1 MSTPPAPTRRKD
13 LLDIE
18 SLTRD
23 EIVFLLDTALPFK
36 DLFTRSIKKVPSLRG
51 KTVLNL
57 FFEPSTR
64 TRASFEIA
72 AKRLSADVTNLAITQ
87 SSVTKG
93 ESILDTI
100 ETMHSMKVDYMVVR
114 HGAAGVPAFIAKH
127 TPAAVI
133 NAGDGNH
140 AHPTQAL
147 LDAFT
152 MREAV
157 GELTGRKILLVGD
170 ILHSR
175 VSRSVSTIARTLGME
190 VGVFAPGTLIP
201 AGRPDYLRAFT
212 TFEDALAWGP
222 DFVYLLRLQLERQ
235 AAHFF
240 PSLRE
245 YHNVFGLTRE
255 RFLEC
260 RRRGIRI
267 MHPGP
272 VNRGVELVDEV
283 LTYEH
288 CLINRQVENG
298 IAARMAVLYWLQP
311 ATAAR
316 PEEKE
321 EARHEHTPSLPR
333 RTRRRCRHRNTP
345 PPRSPRRCRWK
356 HRTRRTR
363 NKIRRRR
370 NHRLHRTDSPA
381 RTLRHARPPA

>member
-1 MSTPPAPTRRKD
+1 MSAAVESAEAPVRRKD

-18 SLTRD
+18 RLSPA
-23 EIVFLLDTALPFK
+23 EIIDLLDTAKPFK
-36 DLFTRSIKKVPSLRG
+36 DLFTRSVKKVPALRG

-72 AKRLSADVTNLAITQ
+72 AKRLSADVTNLAIAQ
-87 SSVTKG
+87 SSVVKG

-100 ETMHSMKVDYMVVR
+100 ETMQSMKVDYMVVR
-114 HGAAGVPAFIAKH
+114 HSASGVPDFIARH

-133 NAGDGNH
+133 NAGDGHH

-157 GELTGRKILLVGD
+157 GDLAGRRIVIVGD
-170 ILHSR
+170 MLHSR
-175 VSRSVSTIARTLGME
+175 VCRSVATVAHKLGME
-190 VGVFAPGTLIP
+190 VGVFAPATLIP
-201 AGRPDYLRAFT
+201 AGRPDYVTVFRNYT
-212 TFEDALAWGP
+212 EVLAWQP
-222 DFVYLLRLQLERQ
+222 DFLYLLRLQLERQ

-245 YHNVFGLTRE
+245 YHHEFGLTRE
-255 RFLEC
+255 RLAVC
-260 RRRGIRI
+260 REQGVYV

-283 LTYEH
+283 LTYPR

-298 IAARMAVLYWLQP
+298 IATRMAVLYRLQP
-311 ATAAR
+311 AVSAPDGLEGTGVGM
-316 PEEKE
+316 
-321 EARHEHTPSLPR
+321 EAGL
-333 RTRRRCRHRNTP
+333 
-345 PPRSPRRCRWK
+345 
-356 HRTRRTR
+356 
-363 NKIRRRR
+363 
-370 NHRLHRTDSPA
+370 
-381 RTLRHARPPA
+381 

>member
-1 MSTPPAPTRRKD
+1 M
-13 LLDIE
+13 
-18 SLTRD
+18 
-23 EIVFLLDTALPFK
+23 
-36 DLFTRSIKKVPSLRG
+36 
-51 KTVLNL
+51 
-57 FFEPSTR
+57 
-64 TRASFEIA
+64 
-72 AKRLSADVTNLAITQ
+72 Q
-87 SSVTKG
+87 
-93 ESILDTI
+93 
-100 ETMHSMKVDYMVVR
+100 SMKVDYMVVR
-114 HGAAGVPAFIAKH
+114 HAGAGVPAFIAKH

-157 GELTGRKILLVGD
+157 GELAGRKILLVGD
-170 ILHSR
+170 LLHSR
-175 VSRSVSTIARTLGME
+175 VSRSVSTIARKLGME
-190 VGVFAPGTLIP
+190 VGIFAPGTLVP
-201 AGRPDYLRAFT
+201 AGRPDYMKSFADFN
-212 TFEDALAWGP
+212 EAIEWGP
-222 DFVYLLRLQLERQ
+222 DFVYLLRLQRERQ

-311 ATAAR
+311 AVA
-316 PEEKE
+316 PLPDEKE
-321 EARHEHTPSLPR
+321 DDTS
-333 RTRRRCRHRNTP
+333 
-345 PPRSPRRCRWK
+345 
-356 HRTRRTR
+356 
-363 NKIRRRR
+363 
-370 NHRLHRTDSPA
+370 
-381 RTLRHARPPA
+381 

>member
-1 MSTPPAPTRRKD
+1 MNDPAAAPPRRKD

-18 SLTRD
+18 SLNRD
-23 EIVFLLDTALPFK
+23 EIVFLLDTAKPFK
-36 DLFTRSIKKVPSLRG
+36 DLFTRSVKKVPALRG

-93 ESILDTI
+93 ESILDTVA
-100 ETMHSMKVDYMVVR
+100 TMESMKVDYMIVR
-114 HGAAGVPAFIAKH
+114 HAAAGVPAFIAKH

-157 GELTGRKILLVGD
+157 GELDGRRILLVGD
-170 ILHSR
+170 LLHSR
-175 VSRSVSTIARTLGME
+175 VFRSVSTVARKLGME
-190 VGVFAPGTLIP
+190 VGIFAPATLLP
-201 AGRPDYLRAFT
+201 AGRPDYMRAFAS
-212 TFEDALAWGP
+212 FEEAIAWAP
-222 DFVYLLRLQLERQ
+222 DFVYLLRLQRERQ

-255 RFLEC
+255 RLLAC
-260 RRRGIRI
+260 SRQGIRI

-272 VNRGVELVDEV
+272 VNRGVELVDEA

-298 IAARMAVLYWLQP
+298 IAARMAALYWLQP
-311 ATAAR
+311 ATNSLSA
-316 PEEKE
+316 EEE
-321 EARHEHTPSLPR
+321 NA
-333 RTRRRCRHRNTP
+333 
-345 PPRSPRRCRWK
+345 
-356 HRTRRTR
+356 
-363 NKIRRRR
+363 
-370 NHRLHRTDSPA
+370 
-381 RTLRHARPPA
+381 

>member
-1 MSTPPAPTRRKD
+1 MNDPAAAPPRRKD

-18 SLTRD
+18 SLSRD
-23 EIVFLLDTALPFK
+23 EIVFLLDTAKPFK
-36 DLFTRSIKKVPSLRG
+36 DLFTRSVKKVPALRG

-93 ESILDTI
+93 ESILDTVA
-100 ETMHSMKVDYMVVR
+100 TMESMKVDYMIVR
-114 HGAAGVPAFIAKH
+114 HAAAGVPAFIAKH

-157 GELTGRKILLVGD
+157 GELDGRRILLVGD
-170 ILHSR
+170 LLHSR
-175 VSRSVSTIARTLGME
+175 VFRSVSTVARKLGME
-190 VGVFAPGTLIP
+190 VGIFAPATLLP
-201 AGRPDYLRAFT
+201 AGRPDYMRAFAS
-212 TFEDALAWGP
+212 FEEAIAWAP
-222 DFVYLLRLQLERQ
+222 DFVYLLRLQRERQ
-235 AAHFF
+235 AAHYF

-255 RFLEC
+255 RLLAC
-260 RRRGIRI
+260 SRQGIRI

-272 VNRGVELVDEV
+272 VNRGVELVDEA
-283 LTYEH
+283 LAYEH

-298 IAARMAVLYWLQP
+298 IAARMAALYWLQP
-311 ATAAR
+311 ATNPLHA
-316 PEEKE
+316 EEE
-321 EARHEHTPSLPR
+321 NS
-333 RTRRRCRHRNTP
+333 
-345 PPRSPRRCRWK
+345 
-356 HRTRRTR
+356 
-363 NKIRRRR
+363 
-370 NHRLHRTDSPA
+370 
-381 RTLRHARPPA
+381 

>member
-1 MSTPPAPTRRKD
+1 MNTVAAPARRKD

-18 SLTRD
+18 SLAPE
-23 EIVFLLDTALPFK
+23 EIVFLLDSARPFK
-36 DLFTRSIKKVPSLRG
+36 DLFDRSVKKVPALRG

-87 SSVTKG
+87 SSVSKG
-93 ESILDTI
+93 ESILDTVD
-100 ETMHSMKVDYMVVR
+100 TMQSMKVDYMVVR
-114 HGAAGVPAFIAKH
+114 HAAAGVPAFIARH

-157 GELTGRKILLVGD
+157 GELAGRRILLVGD
-170 ILHSR
+170 LLHSR
-175 VSRSVSTIARTLGME
+175 VFRSVSTVARKLEME
-190 VGVFAPGTLIP
+190 VGIFAPTTLIP
-201 AGRPDYLRAFT
+201 SGRPDYMQAFN
-212 TFEDALAWGP
+212 TFEEALEWSP
-222 DFVYLLRLQLERQ
+222 DFIYLLRLQRERQ

-245 YHNVFGLTRE
+245 YHHVFGLTRE
-255 RFLEC
+255 RFLAC

-311 ATAAR
+311 AVT
-316 PEEKE
+316 PLPDDKE
-321 EARHEHTPSLPR
+321 EAAS
-333 RTRRRCRHRNTP
+333 
-345 PPRSPRRCRWK
+345 
-356 HRTRRTR
+356 
-363 NKIRRRR
+363 
-370 NHRLHRTDSPA
+370 
-381 RTLRHARPPA
+381 

>member
-1 MSTPPAPTRRKD
+1 MNDSAAAPPRRKD

-18 SLTRD
+18 SLSRD
-23 EIVFLLDTALPFK
+23 EIVFLLDTAKPFK
-36 DLFTRSIKKVPSLRG
+36 DLFTRSVKKVPALRG

-93 ESILDTI
+93 ESILDTVA
-100 ETMHSMKVDYMVVR
+100 TMESMKVDYMIVR
-114 HGAAGVPAFIAKH
+114 HAAAGVPAFIAKH

-157 GELTGRKILLVGD
+157 GELDGRRILLVGD
-170 ILHSR
+170 LLHSR
-175 VSRSVSTIARTLGME
+175 VFRSVSTVARKLGME
-190 VGVFAPGTLIP
+190 VGIFAPATLLP
-201 AGRPDYLRAFT
+201 AGRPDYMRAFAS
-212 TFEDALAWGP
+212 FEEAIAWAP
-222 DFVYLLRLQLERQ
+222 DFVYLLRLQRERQ

-255 RFLEC
+255 RLLAC
-260 RRRGIRI
+260 SRQGIRI

-272 VNRGVELVDEV
+272 VNRGVELVDEA
-283 LTYEH
+283 LSYEH

-298 IAARMAVLYWLQP
+298 IAARMAALYWLQP
-311 ATAAR
+311 ATNSLSA
-316 PEEKE
+316 EEE
-321 EARHEHTPSLPR
+321 NA
-333 RTRRRCRHRNTP
+333 
-345 PPRSPRRCRWK
+345 
-356 HRTRRTR
+356 
-363 NKIRRRR
+363 
-370 NHRLHRTDSPA
+370 
-381 RTLRHARPPA
+381 

>member
-1 MSTPPAPTRRKD
+1 MTNPAPAPPRRKD
-13 LLDIE
+13 FLDIE
-18 SLTRD
+18 SLARD
-23 EIVFLLDTALPFK
+23 EIVFLLDTARPFK
-36 DLFTRSIKKVPSLRG
+36 DLFTRSVKKVPALRG

-72 AKRLSADVTNLAITQ
+72 AKRLSADVTNLTIAQ

-93 ESILDTI
+93 ESILDTVD
-100 ETMHSMKVDYMVVR
+100 TMQSMKVDYMIVR
-114 HGAAGVPAFIAKH
+114 HAAAGVPAFIAKH

-157 GELTGRKILLVGD
+157 GDLAGRRILLVGD
-170 ILHSR
+170 LLHSR
-175 VSRSVSTIARTLGME
+175 VFRSVSTIARTLGME
-190 VGVFAPGTLIP
+190 VGLFAPATLVP
-201 AGRPDYLRAFT
+201 AGRPDYMQVFPDFAA
-212 TFEDALAWGP
+212 ALAWRP
-222 DFVYLLRLQLERQ
+222 DFVYLLRLQRERQ

-255 RFLEC
+255 RLHEC
-260 RRRGIRI
+260 RRHGIRI

-283 LTYEH
+283 LSYEH

-311 ATAAR
+311 ATAAH
-316 PEEKE
+316 PAEE
-321 EARHEHTPSLPR
+321 EAAL
-333 RTRRRCRHRNTP
+333 
-345 PPRSPRRCRWK
+345 
-356 HRTRRTR
+356 
-363 NKIRRRR
+363 
-370 NHRLHRTDSPA
+370 
-381 RTLRHARPPA
+381 